1 MPPPRISA
9 VVCTHNRA
17 DYLRQ
22 ALRSLTEQTLPPAAF
37 EIVVVDNASTDETPS
52 VMREA
57 TGGGVDLVGVHE
69 GRRGLAHARNAGLRT
84 ARAPYVAY
92 LDDDAIASPAW
103 LRTLLDVFEGE
114 RPVPGCAGG
123 RIDPIWEAPRPAW
136 LGDALLP
143 YLAIIDWMPEPGVL
157 DESRYLAGANVAF
170 ARAALEEVGGFSPE
184 LGRIGTRLLS
194 NEEIA
199 VERRLRRR
207 GYGCYYHPAAAVSH
221 HVPASR
227 LEQRWFVR
235 RFYWQ
240 GVSDAVLEMLE
251 QERSTSRR
259 LARSVVRGVLPA
271 LRRWRP
277 GGRRAADPA
286 RFLRHCEAAHD
297 LGYGLTLLRGR
308 FPRNGAASITAASR

>member
-1 MPPPRISA
+1 VTPPRISA

-17 DYLRQ
+17 AYLRK
-22 ALRSLTEQTLPPAAF
+22 ALRSLADQALPPAGF
-37 EIVVVDNASTDETPS
+37 EVVVVDNASTDETSS
-52 VMREA
+52 VVREA
-57 TGGGVDLVGVHE
+57 RGGGMDIVAVHE
-69 GRRGLAHARNAGLRT
+69 QRRGLAHARNAGLE
-84 ARAPYVAY
+84 ASRAPYVAY
-92 LDDDAIASPAW
+92 LDDDAIATPAW
-103 LRTLLDVFEGE
+103 LPTLLDVFEGE

-136 LGDALLP
+136 LSDALLP
-143 YLAIIDWMPEPGVL
+143 YLAIIDWTPTPGVL
-157 DESRYLAGANVAF
+157 DEPRYLAGANVAF
-170 ARAALEEVGGFSPE
+170 ARAALEEVGGFSPD
-184 LGRIGTRLLS
+184 LGRVGTRLLS

-207 GYGCYYHPAAAVSH
+207 GYRCYYHPAAAVSH

-251 QERSTSRR
+251 EERSTSRR

-277 GGRRAADPA
+277 GGQGSSDPA
-286 RFLRHCEAAHD
+286 RFLRHCEAARD

-308 FPRNGAASITAASR
+308 SPGNGPASR